1 MKSIYIEETRLER
14 EINMIKKLYWTA
26 IVATPSVIGL
36 MLSEVHWHDW
46 KFWALIVTYP
56 VYGLVSNLRYI
67 SEVEKD
73 A

>member
-1 MKSIYIEETRLER
+1 
-14 EINMIKKLYWTA
+14 MIKKLYWTA